1 MISEPRPV
9 RTARQFLRKTLLVI
23 AGIIGGMFCYFL
35 CERMFAGYPQYGT
48 DVLTYI
54 GLTLIIVT
62 GGAGWVIDQ
71 RRLKSDE

>member
-1 MISEPRPV
+1 
-9 RTARQFLRKTLLVI
+9 
-23 AGIIGGMFCYFL
+23 
-35 CERMFAGYPQYGT
+35 MFAGYPQYGT